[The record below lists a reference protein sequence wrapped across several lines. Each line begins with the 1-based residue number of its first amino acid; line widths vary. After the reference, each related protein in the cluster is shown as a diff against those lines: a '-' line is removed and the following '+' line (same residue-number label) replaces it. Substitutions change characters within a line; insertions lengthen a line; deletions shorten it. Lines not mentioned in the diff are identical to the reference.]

1 MQVRFLRQML
11 LATLMKAETANPNRE
26 QRTEY
31 EVVRARAPGPKGVER
46 SPEVEAFAG
55 LDRARLAALGYALD
69 GPTSTGERFTGRVEV
84 HRVLEVGEKRVSTAL
99 VDVLDERV
107 AFRVLNELALPHADA
122 LSVSVERLQEEANRL
137 TRLGF

>member
-1 MQVRFLRQML
+1 MGACCV
-11 LATLMKAETANPNRE
+11 ASVVAMKAETANPNRE

-46 SPEVEAFAG
+46 SPVVETFAG
-55 LDRARLAALGYALD
+55 LDRARIAALGYALD
-69 GPTSTGERFTGRVEV
+69 GPASTGECFTGRVKI
-84 HRVLEVGEKRVSTAL
+84 HRVDYVGGKSVNKSL

-107 AFRVLNELALPHADA
+107 AFRVLNELALPCADA

-137 TRLGF
+137 ARLVF